1 MLTSFAIFMA
11 CHASLLLVI
20 NWSYL
25 KGSLKNNICV
35 VSVIWLEYVLSIIKA
50 KEKICNKLYFQVVEA
65 SNDFIPLL
73 LLTADR
79 PPELHDAGAN
89 QSINQVLI
97 ETY

>member
-1 MLTSFAIFMA
+1 MLVCYWYQLKF
-11 CHASLLLVI
+11 
-20 NWSYL
+20 YL
-25 KGSLKNNICV
+25 NGSLKNNICL

-50 KEKICNKLYFQVVEA
+50 KAKICNKLYFQVVEA